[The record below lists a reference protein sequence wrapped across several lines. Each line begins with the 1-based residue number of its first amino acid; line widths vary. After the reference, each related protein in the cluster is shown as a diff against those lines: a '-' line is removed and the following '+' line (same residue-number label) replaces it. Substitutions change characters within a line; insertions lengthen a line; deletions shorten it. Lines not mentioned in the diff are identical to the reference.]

1 MAHGPGTAEL
11 LRRIR
16 DVVRT
21 GGENLII
28 YNLGLTSLPEL
39 PPGIRFL
46 SCAGNQLTT
55 LPTLPAT
62 LTSLDCSDNRLIE
75 LPALPP
81 TLNTLECANNQLTV
95 LPALA
100 HTSLM
105 GIGCINNILGVLPDL
120 PPSLGRLNCRRNLL
134 PSLPA
139 LPPNLYNLN
148 CEYNNLSVLPNLPP
162 LLEYLECSHNRL
174 IALPELP
181 QTLTHLWCEH
191 TRITALP
198 ALPPGL
204 AVFSFKNNPIERVT
218 LPFPPALHRF
228 RIQEKFA
235 NTNLYRPDV
244 TFGQYPAALEKWQ
257 TKQKAKDVR
266 NTRLMADRVS
276 IPTIVDGE
284 HTYTKLPHGPESIIA
299 SMLSGIEKKN
309 AAQQGDILKERAGIA
324 GPAPNR
330 KGFSGGRRRT
340 IRRRRT
346 KRSASKKMDTI
357 L

>member
-1 MAHGPGTAEL
+1 MIG
-11 LRRIR
+11 
-16 DVVRT
+16 
-21 GGENLII
+21 
-28 YNLGLTSLPEL
+28 
-39 PPGIRFL
+39 
-46 SCAGNQLTT
+46 
-55 LPTLPAT
+55 
-62 LTSLDCSDNRLIE
+62 CS
-75 LPALPP
+75 
-81 TLNTLECANNQLTV
+81 NNNLTV
-95 LPALA
+95 
-100 HTSLM
+100 
-105 GIGCINNILGVLPDL
+105 
-120 PPSLGRLNCRRNLL
+120 
-134 PSLPA
+134 
-139 LPPNLYNLN
+139 
-148 CEYNNLSVLPNLPP
+148 
-162 LLEYLECSHNRL
+162 
-174 IALPELP
+174 
-181 QTLTHLWCEH
+181 
-191 TRITALP
+191 LP

-204 AVFSFKNNPIERVT
+204 RFLACDYNRLIELPDLPPTLDTLICDKNRITVLPALPLGLRMLIVKNNPIERVT
-218 LPFPPALHRF
+218 LPFPPGIDNGRRMPQVF
-228 RIQEKFA
+228 E

-244 TFGQYPAALEKWQ
+244 KLSAYPAALEKWQ